1 MIKKLL
7 FASILVLGSGACS
20 DAQTAHPASASGAGV
35 AASPKLAFTDNHVEY
50 KGQRLTFEQ
59 SLSAW
64 EDVLGP
70 NHRPAL
76 SDAPDIVVWDELGIR
91 VYTNYPKDLN
101 VRNVAVTL
109 KGPPEDSLAYI
120 APGDGVRPRREY
132 DGAVSVS
139 GVSVDRNTRVGD
151 IPRLSKNQLRV
162 DCSRGINLC
171 TASRIDDRFIQISTY
186 FGVDD
191 RRYDSVP
198 YEIEFGQASDESP

>member
-1 MIKKLL
+1 MKKLL
-7 FASILVLGSGACS
+7 FSWALTLGPSACS
-20 DAQTAHPASASGAGV
+20 ETQTAPPASAAGV
-35 AASPKLAFTDNHVEY
+35 APSPSLAFTEDYVEY

-70 NHRPAL
+70 NHRSAL
-76 SDAPDIVVWDELGIR
+76 SDAPDVVVWDELGIR

-120 APGDGVRPRREY
+120 APGDGVRPRREHE
-132 DGAVSVS
+132 GAVSVS

-151 IPRLSKNQLRV
+151 IPRLSRNQLRV

-171 TASRIDDRFIQISTY
+171 TASHTDDRFIQISTY